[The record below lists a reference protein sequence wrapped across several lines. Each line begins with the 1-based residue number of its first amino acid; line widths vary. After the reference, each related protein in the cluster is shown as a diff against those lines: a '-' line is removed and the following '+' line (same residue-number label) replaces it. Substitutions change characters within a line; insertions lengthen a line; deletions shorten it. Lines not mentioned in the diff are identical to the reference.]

1 MPELFISYS
10 SQDRPWAERLFNDLR
25 RDYPTT
31 RPFLDRESIP
41 AAANWGKVLEENA
54 RKTTHFVV
62 LWSEYAKQSNQVGPE
77 IEAFR
82 QSRDLTPR
90 DSTGAERKL
99 FYVPLEGAF
108 GPLELTQGFP
118 DFKPIYSSSAVD
130 RGLGSLEDSPH
141 SDNWRRL
148 VRRIGDTIL
157 DSEATKPVQLAVLAM
172 NEVNFKHAETLQD
185 EQIGTGPTLNEFL
198 AAYGLTLQQ
207 ARARY
212 GANAY
217 AWKPFG
223 GSSTIIELMEE
234 LRMLT
239 HRDLNA
245 VYQSSRYNFHWVP
258 IDFVQSSLETR
269 DETALRRVLSRLDS
283 GPSVVVVDAISLYN
297 PIVVGL
303 FKRLHA
309 YATQRQSVI
318 IGVAPTGSPAI
329 NQLYQSLSSNGS
341 PVLDSFFRPP
351 IPAVGAFAL
360 CCLNVGDVI
369 DMERLILG
377 SLSAHHRRSGDPS
390 DKALLSLGVSA

>member
-25 RDYPTT
+25 RDYPAMSV
-31 RPFLDRESIP
+31 FWDRESIP
-41 AAANWGKVLEENA
+41 AGANWGDVLKEKA
-54 RKTTHFVV
+54 RNTTHFVV

-82 QSRDLTPR
+82 QSRDLAPR

-118 DFKPIYSSSAVD
+118 DFKPVYSSSAAD
-130 RGLGSLEDSPH
+130 RGLGGLKDSPH

-148 VRRIGDTIL
+148 LRLVGDTIL
-157 DSEATKPVQLAVLAM
+157 ASKATQPVQLAVVAM
-172 NEVNFKHAETLQD
+172 NEVNFKFAEALQN
-185 EQIGTGPTLNEFL
+185 EPLGAGPTLNEFL
-198 AAYGLTLQQ
+198 TAYGLTLEQ

-212 GANAY
+212 AANAY

-234 LRMLT
+234 LRALT
-239 HRDLNA
+239 HRDLYA
-245 VYQSSRYNFHWVP
+245 AYQSSQYNFHWVP

-269 DETALRRVLSRLDS
+269 DETALQRVLGRLDS
-283 GPSVVVVDAISLYN
+283 GPSVVAVDAISLYN
-297 PIVVGL
+297 PVVVSL
-303 FKRLHA
+303 FKRLHG
-309 YATQRQSVI
+309 YATQQQSVI
-318 IGVAPTGSPAI
+318 VGVAPTGSPAI

-341 PVLDSFFRPP
+341 PVLDAFFKPR
-351 IPAVGAFAL
+351 IPAAGAFAL

-377 SLSAHHRRSGDPS
+377 SLSVHHLRSGDPA